1 MFTFEDFWLRTLIA
15 IALQSYPK
23 NAIVHEFAVFYLYI
37 INILSH
43 WQWVQKVCSGW
54 KDEGRTW
61 QFPLQHSELL
71 NLKFKQQFH
80 KHEI

>member
-1 MFTFEDFWLRTLIA
+1 MTTSEDFWLLTLIA

-23 NAIVHEFAVFYLYI
+23 NAIVHEFAGFYLYI
-37 INILSH
+37 INVLSH

-54 KDEGRTW
+54 KDEGRSW
-61 QFPLQHSELL
+61 QSLLHVSKLL
-71 NLKFKQQFH
+71 NLKFKLYFH